1 MIHILKKYFFKHA
14 FLLYSYVLNLV
25 FFILDLLP
33 HFLRDLFFK
42 LSFKK
47 MGKNVLIDYKTF
59 FRYMG
64 NIEIGNGVSINR
76 GCELFTSANL
86 GAKIIIKDNVVLSP
100 NVKIYS
106 AGHDYGYL
114 NLPDTS
120 SDILIKEHVWI
131 GANSIILQG
140 VTIGSKSVVS
150 ANSVVTKDIPPN
162 SVVAGIPAKKV
173 KERVIVDKL

>member
-1 MIHILKKYFFKHA
+1 M
-14 FLLYSYVLNLV
+14 LNLV

-47 MGKNVLIDYKTF
+47 IGKDVLIDYKTF

-64 NIEIGNGVSINR
+64 NIEVGNSVSINR

-86 GAKIIIKDNVVLSP
+86 GTKITLKDNVVLSP

-106 AGHDYGYL
+106 AGHDYRYL

-120 SDILIKEHVWI
+120 SDILIEDHVWV
-131 GANSIILQG
+131 GANVIILQG
-140 VTIGSKSVVS
+140 VTIGAGSVVS
-150 ANSVVTKDIPPN
+150 ANSVVTKDVSPYSI
-162 SVVAGIPAKKV
+162 VAGIPAKKI
-173 KERVIVDKL
+173 KEREIFDKL